1 MTPRRQCAATSTR
14 SGERCRKAP
23 IKGATVCYTHGGA
36 TRMVA
41 GRAAV
46 RAEVQAWGLD
56 QPSVDPGE
64 TLLALV
70 SMAAGRLRLVSSL
83 LQAQYEGM
91 AGEPNDAD
99 DDGTV
104 AIPAGV
110 RAIIGHKYAL
120 TKDGDRLPVEEAVRG
135 LAAYEAEWTDR
146 LARLCKTA
154 IDAGIAERTVR
165 IAESQGALIA
175 GVLQRVLDAL
185 ELTPAQREL
194 VAVVAPRELR
204 AVAG

>member
-1 MTPRRQCAATSTR
+1 VTIPRRQCTATSTR
-14 SGERCRKAP
+14 SGQRCRKAP
-23 IKGATVCYTHGGA
+23 IKGGTVCLTHGGA

-41 GRAAV
+41 SRAAV
-46 RAEVQAWGLD
+46 RAEVLAWGLD

-83 LQAQYEGM
+83 LQAQYEGQQG
-91 AGEPNDAD
+91 APDDAD
-99 DDGTV
+99 DDGMV
-104 AIPAGV
+104 SIPAGV
-110 RAIIGHKYAL
+110 RALIGHKYAL
-120 TKDGDRLPVEEAVRG
+120 TRDGDRLPVEEAVRG

-154 IDAGIAERTVR
+154 ID
-165 IAESQGALIA
+165 

-185 ELTPAQREL
+185 ELTPEQRRM